1 MDVPDDA
8 SLPTSRLP
16 DYPNPLHAYL
26 DANPFLKAS
35 VYVGAALSLAVMLQ
49 NWLQP
54 AASSRQSS
62 NSDAVGTGKQRR
74 RDPACALAIVPDGS
88 GERSDREWKRAL
100 PPELYASL
108 RAAETDPPNL
118 VSDEGGIDDIIDEGI
133 FRCAGCSSALYTS
146 DMRFEAGCGWPCFFT
161 CIRDAVRERQDRDRV
176 RMELVC
182 NVCSSHL
189 GHIFRGEGWA
199 LPAPAERHCV
209 NGRSLIFDPANLS
222 DGEYAVETGED
233 DDVDEADDDDAY
245 EWGEDDEGDESGSAV
260 VDEDIGISDP
270 DELKDR

>member
-1 MDVPDDA
+1 MVQPRRDSSA
-8 SLPTSRLP
+8 SGSASRCQIAPTSFTRP
-16 DYPNPLHAYL
+16 
-26 DANPFLKAS
+26 
-35 VYVGAALSLAVMLQ
+35 
-49 NWLQP
+49 
-54 AASSRQSS
+54 
-62 NSDAVGTGKQRR
+62 
-74 RDPACALAIVPDGS
+74 
-88 GERSDREWKRAL
+88 
-100 PPELYASL
+100 
-108 RAAETDPPNL
+108 
-118 VSDEGGIDDIIDEGI
+118 
-133 FRCAGCSSALYTS
+133 CSSV
-146 DMRFEAGCGWPCFFT
+146 AGAPAT
-161 CIRDAVRERQDRDRV
+161 LSPPAEP
-176 RMELVC
+176 VC